1 MSTTTAPF
9 ADAEHYRPDETAE
22 VSSTQLPI
30 RFGADAEEY
39 RQLRSA
45 AGLCDRSDR
54 GLIKVTGGDRKPWL
68 HNLITNVVKTLEPG
82 DGVYAFAP
90 DVKGRTQFDLNV
102 LARPDHLLLD
112 IDRATVA
119 AALGHLDMRLITED
133 VQLTDLSADVARL
146 AVVGP
151 EAARVAAALG
161 LANFTAFASV
171 QNAEVA
177 GEQVLF
183 RQDYGAV
190 PGFELIVPSAAAA
203 GVWDQL
209 AGLEGVA
216 PVGHAALDTLRVEAG
231 VPWFGIDIDAEVIPP
246 ETGQVERGISYH
258 KGCYLGQEVIERM
271 RSRGVVAKRL
281 VRVRGA
287 DGPVQTPAELKVD
300 GKTVGRLTSYRQHPA
315 NDAWIGLAY
324 ARSSVQ
330 PGDSVTAG
338 DADTQL
344 AVVGDCA

>member
-1 MSTTTAPF
+1 MSTTTTPF
-9 ADAEHYRPDETAE
+9 AAAQHYHPAETVEIRT
-22 VSSTQLPI
+22 VQLPI
-30 RFGADAEEY
+30 RFGEYADEY

-112 IDRATVA
+112 IDRATGA
-119 AALGHLDMRLITED
+119 AALAHLDMRLITED
-133 VQLTDLSADVARL
+133 VQLTDLSADCARL

-151 EAARVAAALG
+151 EAARVAEVLG
-161 LANFTAFASV
+161 VTNFTAFADV
-171 QNAEVA
+171 QNIEV
-177 GEQVLF
+177 GVEQVLF
-183 RQDYGAV
+183 RQDYGEV
-190 PGFELIVPSAAAA
+190 PGFELIVPNAAAA
-203 GVWDQL
+203 GAWDQL
-209 AGLEGVA
+209 AGLEGVT

-281 VRVRGA
+281 VRVRGGE
-287 DGPVQTPAELKVD
+287 GPIETPAELKVD
-300 GKTVGRLTSYRQHPA
+300 GKTVGRLTSYRQHPL
-315 NDAWIGLAY
+315 NDAWVGLAY

-330 PGDSVTAG
+330 AGDAVTAG
-338 DADTQL
+338 EAETKIE
-344 AVVGDCA
+344 VVGDCR